1 MRIEDGPCLMDRMA
15 IEDGLRLTAYIG
27 ERDRAGGRLL
37 ADALMDAFDR
47 HGVRMS
53 VLLRGIEG
61 FGSKHRLQS
70 ERLLT
75 LSEDLPLLAIALD
88 TETRIEAL
96 LEDVRALSRH
106 GVITLERARLLSG
119 SGAAAPPMPGHGL
132 AAAGSRDLDVP
143 ATDAPGAD
151 ATKLTIYIGRQD
163 RVAGRAAHIAMV
175 DCLHRHGVAGA
186 SVLLGLDGTAHGVR
200 QRARFLARNARVPVM
215 IQSVGERASIAAAL
229 AEIAAMLRDAA
240 MTLERVRVCKRD
252 GVLLAEPQRPPAVD
266 GAGLAYWQKLV
277 VYTSEQS
284 RHGEQ
289 PLHSALVRRL
299 RREGA
304 AGATALRGQWGYHG
318 EHQPHGEA
326 FWSLRRHVPV
336 LTLVLDTPANMRRWF
351 EIVDEMTA
359 ETGLVTSEIVP
370 ALRAAGPG
378 FAHGGLELA
387 ARRGHAAG

>member
-1 MRIEDGPCLMDRMA
+1 MNA
-15 IEDGLRLTAYIG
+15 EDGLRLTAYIG

-37 ADALMDAFDR
+37 ADALMDAFQR
-47 HGVRMS
+47 HGVRTS

-61 FGSKHRLQS
+61 FGIERRLAS

-88 TETRIEAL
+88 TEPRIEAL
-96 LEDVRALSRH
+96 LEWVRALSPH
-106 GVITLERARLLSG
+106 GTITLERARLLSG
-119 SGAAAPPMPGHGL
+119 SGRAELAGDHDAPAPAAPDRH
-132 AAAGSRDLDVP
+132 VP
-143 ATDAPGAD
+143 VPDAPKPD
-151 ATKLTIYIGRQD
+151 ATKLTLYVGRQE
-163 RVAGRAAHIAMV
+163 RVAGRAAHLAVV

-215 IQSVGERASIAAAL
+215 IQSVGENASIAAAL
-229 AEIAAMLRDAA
+229 EDLSEMLSDPA

-252 GVLLAEPQRPPAVD
+252 GVSLAEPLPPPAVD
-266 GAGLAYWQKLV
+266 DAGRAYWQKLV

-284 RHGEQ
+284 RHGGE

-304 AGATALRGQWGYHG
+304 AGATALRGHWGYHG
-318 EHQPHGEA
+318 GHRPHGEA

-336 LTLVLDTPANMRRWF
+336 LTVLLDTPASMRRWF
-351 EIVDEMTA
+351 EIVEEMTA

-370 ALRAAGPG
+370 ALRSAGPG
-378 FAHGGLELA
+378 IAHGGLELA
-387 ARRGHAAG
+387 ARRGRAEG